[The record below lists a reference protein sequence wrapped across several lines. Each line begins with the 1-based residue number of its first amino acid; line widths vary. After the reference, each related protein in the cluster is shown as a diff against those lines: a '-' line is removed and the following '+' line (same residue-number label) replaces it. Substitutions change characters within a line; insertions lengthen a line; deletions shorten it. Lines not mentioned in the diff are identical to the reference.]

1 MAGERQDARA
11 TTFQLIEEVYPQ
23 PQRYLRYAKENR
35 TKFGP
40 LRKKIF
46 EAGRRI
52 FCVKLLEERVDS
64 AKGGSSAADIRFR
77 PNLSIPLLLS
87 IYSMAII

>member
-11 TTFQLIEEVYPQ
+11 TTFQFIEEVYLQ

-35 TKFGP
+35 SKFGP

-46 EAGRRI
+46 EGRRI
-52 FCVKLLEERVDS
+52 FCVKLFEERVES